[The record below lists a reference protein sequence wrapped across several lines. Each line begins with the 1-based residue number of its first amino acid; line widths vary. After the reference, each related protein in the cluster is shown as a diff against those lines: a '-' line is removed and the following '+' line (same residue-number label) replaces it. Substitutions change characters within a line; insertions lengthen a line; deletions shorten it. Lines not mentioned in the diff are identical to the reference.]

1 MKCFLGGVSTFGI
14 NWRKTSDR
22 ETDRPDAETG
32 QSDDENAARRSYSIR
47 ALLPGPYVRYP
58 KE

>member
-1 MKCFLGGVSTFGI
+1 MSTFGI

>member
-1 MKCFLGGVSTFGI
+1 MNLMSTFGI
-14 NWRKTSDR
+14 NWRRAGHEASQADGETKHADEEETS
-22 ETDRPDAETG
+22 
-32 QSDDENAARRSYSIR
+32 RRSYSIR